1 MQAPSVIPLPLIC
14 QSWFFVLEM
23 PCILHGHLQNS
34 SIPVSHENSGTR
46 QEAHTHHHRL
56 LTASTGPD
64 QTSGSTN
71 DIQHRVNKTR
81 DTEDKLGDEKLY
93 MKKKKKT
100 QLLSF
105 TRKKTWKLRLK
116 WSTTWKHCLTY
127 DSHKP
132 TSKGHLW
139 DNWEHSN
146 TEYCMLLE
154 HNRCDNGT
162 VLTLLKSLLQ
172 MNTKVYIIGI
182 RSCVGLAFKHSRSK
196 KQKQTN
202 KKKQWGPIS
211 GETLA
216 KSLKTVEAGW

>member
-1 MQAPSVIPLPLIC
+1 MRTA
-14 QSWFFVLEM
+14 
-23 PCILHGHLQNS
+23 GR
-34 SIPVSHENSGTR
+34 GR
-46 QEAHTHHHRL
+46 KHTHTTTDFL
-56 LTASTGPD
+56 LPQLALIKPQDPPMTFSTGWTK
-64 QTSGSTN
+64 QGIQKTNWEMKNSTW
-71 DIQHRVNKTR
+71 
-81 DTEDKLGDEKLY
+81 
-93 MKKKKKT
+93 KKKKT

-172 MNTKVYIIGI
+172 MNTKVYIIEI